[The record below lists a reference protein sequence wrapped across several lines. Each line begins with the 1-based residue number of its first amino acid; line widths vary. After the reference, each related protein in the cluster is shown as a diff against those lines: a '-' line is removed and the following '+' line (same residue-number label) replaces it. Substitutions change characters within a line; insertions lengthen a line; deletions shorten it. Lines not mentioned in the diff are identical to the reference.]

1 MKKFIIIFNTL
12 YIIKKEKIKNLSS
25 SFFNKKIDQ
34 ILLIFWQ

>member
-34 ILLIFWQ
+34 ILLTFWQ